1 MVAER
6 EVDMHKHWS
15 RSSIVITVYFFSAMS
30 SQPNISIYPKLMC
43 DVISNFTRILD
54 ILGDMLSEP
63 SMSLL
68 VRERDH
74 LYSNIRIKRV

>member
-15 RSSIVITVYFFSAMS
+15 RSSIVIPVYFSSAMS
-30 SQPNISIYPKLMC
+30 SQQNISIYLKLMC

-74 LYSNIRIKRV
+74 LYCNILIKRV